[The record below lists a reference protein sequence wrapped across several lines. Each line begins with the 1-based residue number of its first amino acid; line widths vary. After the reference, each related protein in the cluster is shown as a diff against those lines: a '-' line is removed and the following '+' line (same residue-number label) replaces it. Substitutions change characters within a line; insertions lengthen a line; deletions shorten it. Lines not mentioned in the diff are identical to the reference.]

1 MDVKGTARRQ
11 YADIVD
17 GAARE
22 RAHRLERPAEGWLA
36 TFRRAL
42 GMSQADVAARLG
54 VGRASV
60 QQAERRETGAAIT
73 LDKMDRIASAMGG
86 RLVYA
91 IVPDGSP
98 EGSVSDLIGGQA
110 QARAMA
116 LIGYANA
123 HMALEDQTLPESRN
137 REKVDE
143 LAAELAR
150 TLPRGFWSKHDGI

>member
-1 MDVKGTARRQ
+1 MDVKDTARKQ
-11 YADIVD
+11 YASIVD

-73 LDKMDRIASAMGG
+73 LDRMDKIASAMGG

-91 IVPDGSP
+91 IVPEGSP
-98 EGSVSDLIGGQA
+98 EVTVSGMIDG
-110 QARAMA
+110 QARAKA
-116 LIGYANA
+116 QTLVDYANT
-123 HMALEDQTLPESRN
+123 HMALEDQALSEKQN
-137 REKVDE
+137 REKVGV

-150 TLPRGFWSKHDGI
+150 TMPRGFWRTNDGI